1 MNKRDAY
8 EILGVNRSE
17 AQENIKKSYRKLAL
31 KYHPDRNP
39 GDKQA
44 EENFKE
50 AAEAYSILGDPEKR
64 ASYDRFGYDGLRN
77 EGFGGFSG
85 FNSTIFADFED
96 ILGDFFSFG
105 FGDIFGSRSRR
116 TASGAVR
123 GRDLVLELDLT
134 LEEAASGVTKEIK
147 LNRAKHCELCRGS
160 GMQPG
165 TQKSTCSQCQ
175 GRGQVRYQQG
185 FFAIAR
191 NCSQC
196 GGSGTIISN
205 PCESC
210 HGSGK
215 EKEKKSLKLNIPAGI
230 DSGMRLRVEGEGDAG
245 DSGGPA
251 GDLYV
256 SVKVKKHKFF
266 EREHDDLLCQ
276 ADISFARAALGAK
289 LEIPTLEGKEILHI
303 PSGTQTGDV
312 LRLKGKGI
320 QNINNHKKGDLFI
333 HIHVETPRNMTK
345 KQKEILRMFA
355 ESRGENIEDMSIDTI
370 RKAKNI
376 FH

>member
-1 MNKRDAY
+1 MHKRDAY
-8 EILGVNRSE
+8 EILGISRSE
-17 AQENIKKSYRKLAL
+17 TQENIKKAYRKLAL
-31 KYHPDRNP
+31 KHHPDRNP

-64 ASYDRFGYDGLRN
+64 ASYDRFGYDGLRSQ
-77 EGFGGFSG
+77 GFGGFSG

-96 ILGDFFSFG
+96 ILGDFFNFG
-105 FGDIFGSRSRR
+105 FGDIFGGRSRR
-116 TASGAVR
+116 TASGASR
-123 GRDLVLELDLT
+123 GRDLVLEIDLT

-147 LNRAKHCELCRGS
+147 LNRAKHCNLCQGS

-165 TQKSTCSQCQ
+165 TQKTTCSQCQ

-196 GGSGTIISN
+196 GGSGKIISN

-251 GDLYV
+251 GDIYV
-256 SVKVKKHKFF
+256 SINIKKHKYF
-266 EREHDDLLCQ
+266 EREHGDLICQ
-276 ADISFARAALGAK
+276 ADISFARAAIGAK
-289 LEIPTLEGKEILHI
+289 VEIPTLAGKENLHI
-303 PSGTQTGDV
+303 PHGTQTGDV
-312 LRLKGKGI
+312 LKLKGKGI
-320 QNINNHKKGDLFI
+320 LDINNHRKGDLFI
-333 HIHVETPRNMTK
+333 RIHVETPRNLTK
-345 KQKEILRMFA
+345 KQKEILRQFA
-355 ESRGENIEDMSIDTI
+355 ESRGENIEDSNQDII
-370 RKAKNI
+370 RKVKNI